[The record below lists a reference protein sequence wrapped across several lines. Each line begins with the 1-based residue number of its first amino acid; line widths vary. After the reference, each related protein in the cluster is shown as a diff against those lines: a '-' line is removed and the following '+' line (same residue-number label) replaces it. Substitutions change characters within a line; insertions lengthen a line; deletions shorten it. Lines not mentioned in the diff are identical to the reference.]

1 MSITRT
7 SAPICSATTM
17 ALDLVR
23 EEVPKQGRVQAMTFV
38 LEAHFLHGHGADH
51 DGKSGVH
58 TAGDANYAVVK
69 PCVLHALYKA
79 GDLDIKH
86 TLAVGGQI
94 LCLFRQVRVLL
105 VSAGEGG
112 VSSSPPHGQT

>member
-23 EEVPKQGRVQAMTFV
+23 EEVPKQGQSAGDDVRARKP
-38 LEAHFLHGHGADH
+38 HFLHGHGADH

-58 TAGDANYAVVK
+58 TAGDAYDAVIE

-94 LCLFRQVRVLL
+94 LCLFGQVRCFW
-105 VSAGEGG
+105 
-112 VSSSPPHGQT
+112 